1 MIHFIFFCLTFPKK
15 KVCYALI
22 ISGMPTWRNGRR
34 AAFRSQSAYAGEGSS
49 PFVGTIHYSEDNSI
63 LFFSGKC
70 SAGHVEKQFFML
82 FDSTAKSHDHSF
94 EVL

>member
-49 PFVGTIHYSEDNSI
+49 PFVGTNFTLKNPINSPKVPH
-63 LFFSGKC
+63 FYCGVVF
-70 SAGHVEKQFFML
+70 
-82 FDSTAKSHDHSF
+82 
-94 EVL
+94 